1 MSKPL
6 ILDGA
11 MGTMLQAAGLKPGE
25 HPEVFGRQ
33 HPDVITEIEKE
44 YLSAG
49 SDVIYTNTFGANSR
63 KLQGCDITVDEAV
76 RCALAS
82 AEKAIA
88 EHEAE
93 HPGEQAPSFGIFE
106 GLDERL
112 SKKGRHHAIALDIGP
127 IGELLEP
134 LGTVTFD
141 EAYEAYAEEVD
152 AGARYGADLIVIE
165 TFTDLSDARA
175 AVLAAKE
182 HSDLPVAMTMTF
194 EESGRTFTGTT
205 IASFA
210 MTMEGLGADAV
221 GINCSLGPEE
231 IRPLIEEMEGWTSL
245 PIIVK
250 PNAGLPDPKTGEY
263 RLKAA
268 DFAAQMDKYS
278 ELSIAL
284 AGGCCGTDPEY
295 IRLLSDTASRWD
307 GPVKRPEHTKRGVC
321 SPSDVCEFGGVRVIG
336 ERLNPTGKKKFQQ
349 ALLEHDM
356 GYICKVALQEEEA
369 GADILDVNVGVPGG
383 DEKEL
388 MVEVL
393 RALLGVVSLPLQFD
407 SRDPETIEAALRLY
421 PGRAI
426 VNSINADDAT
436 LNRMLPVIKKYGA
449 ASIVLCLD
457 EDGIPSDAKGRIEK
471 AEHVIQRCAQEGIGP
486 EDLLVDC
493 LTLTVSAQQDQARE
507 TLKALRY
514 ITEHYHTHA
523 SLGVSNISFGLPA
536 RKHITESFLVQ
547 AMTCGL
553 DFPIINPNQL
563 EMMDAVAS
571 FKVLSGEDANCA
583 SYIERFANRVEEK
596 AVEKKKSASSECA
609 GSAGS
614 NAGSAGDMTIEHA
627 VLKGLKD
634 ETRTLA
640 EKALLTMSEE
650 EVINKELIPA
660 LDVVGEQYEKGI
672 LFLPQLISS
681 ANAATAAFDMIK
693 ERISA
698 RNAGGE
704 NISRGTIVICTVKGD
719 IHDIGKNIVK
729 VVLENYGY
737 HMIDLGKDVPVEKV
751 VDAVKNSGAG
761 LLGLSALMTT
771 TLPAMKE
778 TIEAVKA
785 ASPDTKVMVGGAVVT
800 PEYAADI
807 GADFYC
813 GDARDSV
820 KAAQEVLG

>member
-11 MGTMLQAAGLKPGE
+11 MGTMLQAAGLRPGE
-25 HPEVFGRQ
+25 HPEVFGCQ
-33 HPDVITEIEKE
+33 HPDVITEIEKK
-44 YLSAG
+44 YLAAG
-49 SDVIYTNTFGANSR
+49 SDVIYTNTFGANSK
-63 KLQGCDITVDEAV
+63 KLQGCGITVDEAV
-76 RCALAS
+76 KCALAS
-82 AEKAIA
+82 AEKAVT
-88 EHEAE
+88 EHEAATTGQ
-93 HPGEQAPSFGIFE
+93 PTPDFSIFK
-106 GLDERL
+106 GLKERL
-112 SKKGRHHAIALDIGP
+112 SEKGRHHAIALDVGP

-134 LGTVTFD
+134 LGTVTFED
-141 EAYEAYAEEVD
+141 AYAAYAEEIE

-182 HSDLPVAMTMTF
+182 HSDLPVAVTMTF

-210 MTMEGLGADAV
+210 MAMEGLGADAV

-231 IRPLIEEMEGWTSL
+231 IRPLIEEMEDWTSL

-268 DFAAQMDKYS
+268 DFAAQMNKYS
-278 ELSIAL
+278 DLSIAL

-295 IRLLSDTASRWD
+295 IRLLSDTAAKWAD
-307 GPVKRPEHTKRGVC
+307 PGKRPDRRKRGVC
-321 SPSDVCEFGGVRVIG
+321 SPSNVCEFGGVRVIG

-393 RALLGVVSLPLQFD
+393 RALLGVISLPLQFD

-436 LNRMLPVIKKYGA
+436 LDRMLPVIKKYGA

-457 EDGIPSDAKGRIEK
+457 EDGIPTDAKGRIEK
-471 AEHVIQRCAQEGIGP
+471 AEHVINRCAQEGIGP
-486 EDLLVDC
+486 EDLLMDC

-547 AMTCGL
+547 AMACGL

-583 SYIERFANRVEEK
+583 SYIERFADRVEEK
-596 AVEKKKSASSECA
+596 TVEKKKSATSGGA
-609 GSAGS
+609 GSTS
-614 NAGSAGDMTIEHA
+614 VSTGDMTIEHA

-634 ETRTLA
+634 ETRALA

-650 EVINKELIPA
+650 EVINGELIPA

-698 RNAGGE
+698 RNSGSG

-800 PEYAADI
+800 PEYAAEI